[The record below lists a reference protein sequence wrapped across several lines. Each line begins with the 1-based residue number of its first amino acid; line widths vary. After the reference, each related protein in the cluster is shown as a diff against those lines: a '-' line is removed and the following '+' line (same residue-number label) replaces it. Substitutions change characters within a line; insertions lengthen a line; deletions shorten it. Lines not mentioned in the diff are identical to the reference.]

1 MRQLTVLMAALTI
14 VLAGCAVGPDY
25 RKPEIDTPTAYSGT
39 KQLPEV
45 AANETI
51 ELDAWWA
58 QFHDSE
64 LDSLVNRAMRGNLD
78 LQAAVSRIREAR
90 EQAVVA
96 GAAALPSVNADADVN
111 RTRLSQNAG
120 ISQLAGQLAGGGSGQ
135 GAGQPGGGQ
144 AAGGGFALPGSTF
157 TSYTVGFDASWEI
170 DVFGGIRR
178 AVEAAEA
185 RAEQA
190 LWESRDS
197 AVSLS
202 AEVADDY
209 FMLRSVQRQ
218 ITVAREQIERQRQTL
233 ALVEARYKYGFVT
246 ELDVHQQRTQLGS
259 VESSLPTL
267 DAQAKAQ
274 IHALAALLGE
284 TPDAL
289 QAELALPSAA
299 QSVASPLP
307 IGLPSGLLRRRPD
320 IRAAERALAASNAE
334 IGAAVADLFP
344 KLNLSGMFGF
354 VSLELRTLLDNASR
368 QYDAAAAITWPIFS
382 GNRIR
387 ANIRIR
393 EEQRKQAL
401 YAYRKTVIRALQD
414 VEDALSRYANEK
426 KRNGVLGETLV
437 EARGALDV
445 ARTQYLAGL
454 VDLTPVLS
462 AQAAVL
468 DTESQRA
475 ESDGALDRDLV
486 SLYKALGGG
495 WREAVPST
503 LPEIGAT
510 TQDADAADA
519 VRPTR

>member
-1 MRQLTVLMAALTI
+1 
-14 VLAGCAVGPDY
+14 
-25 RKPEIDTPTAYSGT
+25 
-39 KQLPEV
+39 
-45 AANETI
+45 
-51 ELDAWWA
+51 
-58 QFHDSE
+58 
-64 LDSLVNRAMRGNLD
+64 
-78 LQAAVSRIREAR
+78 
-90 EQAVVA
+90 
-96 GAAALPSVNADADVN
+96 
-111 RTRLSQNAG
+111 
-120 ISQLAGQLAGGGSGQ
+120 
-135 GAGQPGGGQ
+135 
-144 AAGGGFALPGSTF
+144 
-157 TSYTVGFDASWEI
+157 
-170 DVFGGIRR
+170 
-178 AVEAAEA
+178 
-185 RAEQA
+185 
-190 LWESRDS
+190 
-197 AVSLS
+197 
-202 AEVADDY
+202 
-209 FMLRSVQRQ
+209 
-218 ITVAREQIERQRQTL
+218 
-233 ALVEARYKYGFVT
+233 
-246 ELDVHQQRTQLGS
+246 
-259 VESSLPTL
+259 
-267 DAQAKAQ
+267 
-274 IHALAALLGE
+274 LLGE